1 MFILRD
7 VLLRKFEGK
16 NMKKLKQKKYKEY
29 NIYFLEEKYKILAEK
44 IIEKEFKEI
53 RKIKDTKRNFVS
65 LIEIDGNK
73 YIYKEP
79 INEYRIPQRQFM
91 TLFKKGEAVTT
102 LLNINKLIDI
112 GFEEFVKPLTAVN
125 IRKKGM
131 INFSFFVM
139 EYALGEEDRSYLD
152 EVVKKMEEIHRKGY
166 YHGDF
171 NPGNFLI
178 ANGKIKILDT
188 QGKKMGLTKYRAHYD
203 MITMQY
209 DSYEGMKYPYKKDI
223 IYHLA
228 YFMKRL
234 KRLPVIEKVG
244 RVKKKLRDKGWKI

>member
-1 MFILRD
+1 M
-7 VLLRKFEGK
+7 G
-16 NMKKLKQKKYKEY
+16 KLKKEKYRKY

-44 IIEKEFKEI
+44 IIEKNFKEI
-53 RKIKDTKRNFVS
+53 KKIKDTKRNFVS

-79 INEYRIPQRQFM
+79 RNEYRIPQRQFM
-91 TLFKKGEAVTT
+91 TLFKKGEALTT
-102 LLNINKLIDI
+102 LINVNKLIDM
-112 GFEEFVKPLTAVN
+112 GFKEFVKPLTAVN
-125 IRKKGM
+125 IRRKGI

-139 EYALGEEDRSYLD
+139 EYVLGEEDRRYLD
-152 EVVKKMEEIHRKGY
+152 KIVKKMEEIHRKGY

-178 ANGKIKILDT
+178 TDGKIKILDT

-209 DSYEGMKYPYKKDI
+209 DSYEKMKYPYKKDI

-228 YFMKRL
+228 YFIKRL
-234 KRLPVIEKVG
+234 KRLPVIEKIG
-244 RVKKKLRDKGWKI
+244 RIKKKLRDKGWKI

>member
-1 MFILRD
+1 M
-7 VLLRKFEGK
+7 G
-16 NMKKLKQKKYKEY
+16 KLKKEKYREY

-44 IIEKEFKEI
+44 IIEKNFKEI
-53 RKIKDTKRNFVS
+53 KKIKDTKRNFVS
-65 LIEIDGNK
+65 LIEINGNK

-79 INEYRIPQRQFM
+79 RNEYRIPQRQLM
-91 TLFKKGEAVTT
+91 TLFKKGEALTT
-102 LLNINKLIDI
+102 LINVNKLIDM
-112 GFEEFVKPLTAVN
+112 GFKEFVKPLTAVN
-125 IRKKGM
+125 IRRKGI

-139 EYALGEEDRSYLD
+139 EYVLGEEDRRYLD
-152 EVVKKMEEIHRKGY
+152 EIVKKMEEIHRKGY

-178 ANGKIKILDT
+178 TDGKIKILDT

-209 DSYEGMKYPYKKDI
+209 DSYEKMKYPYKKDI

-228 YFMKRL
+228 YFIKRL
-234 KRLPVIEKVG
+234 KRLPVIEKIG
-244 RVKKKLRDKGWKI
+244 RIKKKLRDKGWKI

>member
-1 MFILRD
+1 MFILKNI
-7 VLLRKFEGK
+7 LLGKFEGK
-16 NMKKLKQKKYKEY
+16 NMGKLKKEKYRKY

-44 IIEKEFKEI
+44 IIEKNFKEI
-53 RKIKDTKRNFVS
+53 KKIKDTKRNFVS

-79 INEYRIPQRQFM
+79 RNEYRIPQRQFM
-91 TLFKKGEAVTT
+91 TLFKKGEALTT
-102 LLNINKLIDI
+102 LINVNKLIDM
-112 GFEEFVKPLTAVN
+112 GFKEFVKPLTAVN
-125 IRKKGM
+125 IRRKGI

-139 EYALGEEDRSYLD
+139 EYVLGEEDRRYLD
-152 EVVKKMEEIHRKGY
+152 EIVKKMEEIHRKGY

-178 ANGKIKILDT
+178 TDGKIKILDT

-209 DSYEGMKYPYKKDI
+209 DSYEKMKYPYKKDI

-228 YFMKRL
+228 YFIKRL
-234 KRLPVIEKVG
+234 KRLPVIEKIG
-244 RVKKKLRDKGWKI
+244 RIKKKLRDKGWKI

>member
-1 MFILRD
+1 M
-7 VLLRKFEGK
+7 G
-16 NMKKLKQKKYKEY
+16 KLKKEKYREY
-29 NIYFLEEKYKILAEK
+29 NIYFLEEKYKMLAKK
-44 IIEKEFKEI
+44 IIEKNFKEI
-53 RKIKDTKRNFVS
+53 KKIKDTKRNFVS

-79 INEYRIPQRQFM
+79 RNEYRIPQRQLM
-91 TLFKKGEAVTT
+91 TLFKKGEALTT
-102 LLNINKLIDI
+102 LINVNKIIDM
-112 GFEEFVKPLTAVN
+112 GFKEFVKPLTAVN
-125 IRKKGM
+125 IRRKGI

-139 EYALGEEDRSYLD
+139 EYVLGEEDRKYLD
-152 EVVKKMEEIHRKGY
+152 EIVKKMEEIHRKGY

-178 ANGKIKILDT
+178 TDGKIKILDT

-209 DSYEGMKYPYKKDI
+209 DSYEEMKYPYKKDI

-228 YFMKRL
+228 YFIKRL
-234 KRLPVIEKVG
+234 KRLPVIEKIG
-244 RVKKKLRDKGWKI
+244 RIKKKLRDKGWKI

>member
-1 MFILRD
+1 MFILKD
-7 VLLRKFEGK
+7 SLLGKSEGR
-16 NMKKLKQKKYKEY
+16 NMKKLKKEKKREY

-44 IIEKEFKEI
+44 IIEKEFSEI
-53 RKIKDTKRNFVS
+53 KKIKDTKRNFVS

-73 YIYKEP
+73 YIYKESR
-79 INEYRIPQRQFM
+79 NEYRIPQRQFM

-139 EYALGEEDRSYLD
+139 EYALGVEDRSYLD

-209 DSYEGMKYPYKKDI
+209 DSYEEMKYPYKKDI
-223 IYHLA
+223 VYYLA
-228 YFMKRL
+228 YFTKRL
-234 KRLPVIEKVG
+234 KRLPIIEKIG
-244 RVKKKLRDKGWKI
+244 RIKKKLRDKGWKI